1 MIDDKDQ
8 MPEPAN
14 DAALVDDGM
23 DIPAGPDQELAAA
36 RQEAAQLKDQLLRAL
51 AEAEN
56 VRRRAQREREDAAKY
71 AITNFARDVLQV
83 SDNLHRAL
91 EAIPAAALAADE
103 ALKNLHE
110 GVSATER
117 QLDAALERQQVKRI
131 WPMGEKFDANLHQ
144 AMFEVQTA
152 EQAPGTVVQVM
163 QAGYLDPRP
172 PAAPRP
178 GRRRQAARRRRAA
191 RGHGQGRYDRLAALH
206 SSRNLS
212 RHPRRRLASGS
223 TSLPATVR
231 FALEKPVDGKA
242 KPCHDG
248 VM

>member
-1 MIDDKDQ
+1 MSDDKDVNEI
-8 MPEPAN
+8 PEPAN
-14 DAALVDDGM
+14 DTGLIDDGA

-71 AITNFARDVLQV
+71 AIANFARDVLQV

-103 ALKNLHE
+103 ALRNLHE
-110 GVSATER
+110 GVTATER

-144 AMFEVQTA
+144 AMFEVPTFDQL
-152 EQAPGTVVQVM
+152 PGTVVQVM
-163 QAGYLDPRP
+163 QAGYLI
-172 PAAPRP
+172 
-178 GRRRQAARRRRAA
+178 
-191 RGHGQGRYDRLAALH
+191 HDRLLRPALVGVAKQ
-206 SSRNLS
+206 
-212 RHPRRRLASGS
+212 PAGEAPPPGSG
-223 TSLPATVR
+223 
-231 FALEKPVDGKA
+231 KVDTIA
-242 KPCHDG
+242 
-248 VM
+248 

>member
-14 DAALVDDGM
+14 DAALFDDGT

-36 RQEAAQLKDQLLRAL
+36 RQEVVQLKDQLLRAL

-117 QLDAALERQQVKRI
+117 QLDATLERQQVKRV

-163 QAGYLDPRP
+163 QAGYLIHDRLLRPALVAVAKQPTGDAP
-172 PAAPRP
+172 PA
-178 GRRRQAARRRRAA
+178 GT
-191 RGHGQGRYDRLAALH
+191 G
-206 SSRNLS
+206 
-212 RHPRRRLASGS
+212 
-223 TSLPATVR
+223 
-231 FALEKPVDGKA
+231 KVDTIA
-242 KPCHDG
+242 
-248 VM
+248 

>member
-14 DAALVDDGM
+14 DAAPVDDGM

-71 AITNFARDVLQV
+71 AIANFARDVLQV

-103 ALKNLHE
+103 ALRSLHE

-152 EQAPGTVVQVM
+152 DQAPGTVVQVM
-163 QAGYLDPRP
+163 QAGYLIHDRLLRPALVGVAKQPAGDAP
-172 PAAPRP
+172 PA
-178 GRRRQAARRRRAA
+178 GT
-191 RGHGQGRYDRLAALH
+191 G
-206 SSRNLS
+206 
-212 RHPRRRLASGS
+212 
-223 TSLPATVR
+223 
-231 FALEKPVDGKA
+231 KVDTIA
-242 KPCHDG
+242 
-248 VM
+248 

>member
-14 DAALVDDGM
+14 DATPVDDGM

-71 AITNFARDVLQV
+71 AIANFARDVLQV

-103 ALKNLHE
+103 ALRNLHE

-117 QLDAALERQQVKRI
+117 QLDAALERQQVKRV

-144 AMFEVQTA
+144 AMFEVPTA
-152 EQAPGTVVQVM
+152 DQAPGTVVQVM
-163 QAGYLDPRP
+163 QAGYLIHDRLLRPALVGVAKQPTGDAP
-172 PAAPRP
+172 PA
-178 GRRRQAARRRRAA
+178 GT
-191 RGHGQGRYDRLAALH
+191 G
-206 SSRNLS
+206 
-212 RHPRRRLASGS
+212 
-223 TSLPATVR
+223 
-231 FALEKPVDGKA
+231 KVDTIA
-242 KPCHDG
+242 
-248 VM
+248 

>member
-1 MIDDKDQ
+1 LLDRDMIDDKDQ

-14 DAALVDDGM
+14 DAAPVDDGM
-23 DIPAGPDQELAAA
+23 DIPAGPGQELAAA
-36 RQEAAQLKDQLLRAL
+36 KQEAAQLKDQLLRAL

-91 EAIPAAALAADE
+91 EAIPAAALAEDE

-152 EQAPGTVVQVM
+152 DQAPGTVVQVM
-163 QAGYLDPRP
+163 QAGYLIHDRLLRPALVGVAKQPAGDAP
-172 PAAPRP
+172 PA
-178 GRRRQAARRRRAA
+178 GT
-191 RGHGQGRYDRLAALH
+191 G
-206 SSRNLS
+206 
-212 RHPRRRLASGS
+212 
-223 TSLPATVR
+223 
-231 FALEKPVDGKA
+231 KVDTIA
-242 KPCHDG
+242 
-248 VM
+248 

>member
-8 MPEPAN
+8 MPRTAN
-14 DAALVDDGM
+14 DAAPVDDGM

-36 RQEAAQLKDQLLRAL
+36 KQEAAQLKDQLLRAL

-152 EQAPGTVVQVM
+152 DQAPGTVVQVM
-163 QAGYLDPRP
+163 QAGYLIHDRLLRPALVAVAKQPAGDAP
-172 PAAPRP
+172 PA
-178 GRRRQAARRRRAA
+178 GT
-191 RGHGQGRYDRLAALH
+191 G
-206 SSRNLS
+206 
-212 RHPRRRLASGS
+212 
-223 TSLPATVR
+223 
-231 FALEKPVDGKA
+231 KVDTIA
-242 KPCHDG
+242 
-248 VM
+248 

>member
-8 MPEPAN
+8 MPVPAN
-14 DAALVDDGM
+14 DAAPVDDGM

-152 EQAPGTVVQVM
+152 DQAPGTVVQVM
-163 QAGYLDPRP
+163 QAGYLIHDRLLRPALVAVAKQPAGDAP
-172 PAAPRP
+172 PA
-178 GRRRQAARRRRAA
+178 GT
-191 RGHGQGRYDRLAALH
+191 G
-206 SSRNLS
+206 
-212 RHPRRRLASGS
+212 
-223 TSLPATVR
+223 
-231 FALEKPVDGKA
+231 KVDTIA
-242 KPCHDG
+242 
-248 VM
+248 

>member
-14 DAALVDDGM
+14 DAAPVDDGM

-152 EQAPGTVVQVM
+152 DQAPGTVVQVM
-163 QAGYLDPRP
+163 QAGFKIGERVLRP
-172 PAAPRP
+172 AMVGVAKAA
-178 GRRRQAARRRRAA
+178 G
-191 RGHGQGRYDRLAALH
+191 
-206 SSRNLS
+206 
-212 RHPRRRLASGS
+212 
-223 TSLPATVR
+223 
-231 FALEKPVDGKA
+231 
-242 KPCHDG
+242 
-248 VM
+248 

>member
-1 MIDDKDQ
+1 MIDDKNQ

-14 DAALVDDGM
+14 DAAPVDDGT

-71 AITNFARDVLQV
+71 AIANFARDVLQV

-103 ALKNLHE
+103 ALRNLHE
-110 GVSATER
+110 GVTATER

-144 AMFEVQTA
+144 AMFEVPTPD
-152 EQAPGTVVQVM
+152 QAPGTVVQVM
-163 QAGYLDPRP
+163 QAGYLIHDRLLRPALVGVAKQPAGDVP
-172 PAAPRP
+172 PA
-178 GRRRQAARRRRAA
+178 GT
-191 RGHGQGRYDRLAALH
+191 G
-206 SSRNLS
+206 
-212 RHPRRRLASGS
+212 
-223 TSLPATVR
+223 
-231 FALEKPVDGKA
+231 KVDTIA
-242 KPCHDG
+242 
-248 VM
+248 

>member
-1 MIDDKDQ
+1 MMDDKDQ

-14 DAALVDDGM
+14 DAAPVDDGM

-163 QAGYLDPRP
+163 QAGYLIHDRLLRPALVAVARQPAGDAP
-172 PAAPRP
+172 PA
-178 GRRRQAARRRRAA
+178 GT
-191 RGHGQGRYDRLAALH
+191 G
-206 SSRNLS
+206 
-212 RHPRRRLASGS
+212 
-223 TSLPATVR
+223 
-231 FALEKPVDGKA
+231 KVDTIA
-242 KPCHDG
+242 
-248 VM
+248 

>member
-14 DAALVDDGM
+14 DAAPVDDGM

-91 EAIPAAALAADE
+91 EAIPPAALAADE
-103 ALKNLHE
+103 ALRNLHE
-110 GVSATER
+110 GVTATER

-152 EQAPGTVVQVM
+152 DQAPGTVVQVM
-163 QAGYLDPRP
+163 QAGYLIHDRLLRPALVGVAKQPAGDAP
-172 PAAPRP
+172 PA
-178 GRRRQAARRRRAA
+178 GT
-191 RGHGQGRYDRLAALH
+191 G
-206 SSRNLS
+206 
-212 RHPRRRLASGS
+212 
-223 TSLPATVR
+223 
-231 FALEKPVDGKA
+231 KVDTIA
-242 KPCHDG
+242 
-248 VM
+248 

>member
-14 DAALVDDGM
+14 DAAPVDDGM

-71 AITNFARDVLQV
+71 AIGNFARDVLQV

-103 ALKNLHE
+103 ALRNLHE

-117 QLDAALERQQVKRI
+117 QLDATLERQQVKRV

-163 QAGYLDPRP
+163 QAGYLIHDRLLRPALVGVAKQPAGDAP
-172 PAAPRP
+172 PA
-178 GRRRQAARRRRAA
+178 GT
-191 RGHGQGRYDRLAALH
+191 G
-206 SSRNLS
+206 
-212 RHPRRRLASGS
+212 
-223 TSLPATVR
+223 
-231 FALEKPVDGKA
+231 KVDTIA
-242 KPCHDG
+242 
-248 VM
+248 

>member
-1 MIDDKDQ
+1 LLDRDMIDDKDQ

-14 DAALVDDGM
+14 DAAPVDDGM

-36 RQEAAQLKDQLLRAL
+36 KQEAAQLKDQLLRAL

-91 EAIPAAALAADE
+91 EAIPAAALAEDE

-152 EQAPGTVVQVM
+152 DQAPGTVVQVM
-163 QAGYLDPRP
+163 QAGYLIHDRLLRPALVGVAKQPAGDAP
-172 PAAPRP
+172 PA
-178 GRRRQAARRRRAA
+178 GT
-191 RGHGQGRYDRLAALH
+191 G
-206 SSRNLS
+206 
-212 RHPRRRLASGS
+212 
-223 TSLPATVR
+223 
-231 FALEKPVDGKA
+231 KVDTIA
-242 KPCHDG
+242 
-248 VM
+248 

>member
-1 MIDDKDQ
+1 MSDDKDMNQ
-8 MPEPAN
+8 IPEPAN
-14 DAALVDDGM
+14 DAAPVDDGM

-71 AITNFARDVLQV
+71 AIANFARDVLQV

-91 EAIPAAALAADE
+91 DAIPAAALAEDA

-110 GVSATER
+110 GVTATER

-152 EQAPGTVVQVM
+152 EHAPGTVVQVM
-163 QAGYLDPRP
+163 QAGYLIHDRLLRPALVGVAKQPTGDAP
-172 PAAPRP
+172 PA
-178 GRRRQAARRRRAA
+178 GT
-191 RGHGQGRYDRLAALH
+191 G
-206 SSRNLS
+206 
-212 RHPRRRLASGS
+212 
-223 TSLPATVR
+223 
-231 FALEKPVDGKA
+231 KVDTIA
-242 KPCHDG
+242 
-248 VM
+248 

>member
-14 DAALVDDGM
+14 DAAPVDDGM

-91 EAIPAAALAADE
+91 EAIPAAALVADE

-152 EQAPGTVVQVM
+152 DQAPGTVVQVM
-163 QAGYLDPRP
+163 QAGYLIHDRLLRPALVAVAKQPAGDAP
-172 PAAPRP
+172 PA
-178 GRRRQAARRRRAA
+178 GT
-191 RGHGQGRYDRLAALH
+191 G
-206 SSRNLS
+206 
-212 RHPRRRLASGS
+212 
-223 TSLPATVR
+223 
-231 FALEKPVDGKA
+231 KVDTIA
-242 KPCHDG
+242 
-248 VM
+248 

>member
-14 DAALVDDGM
+14 DAAPVDDGM

-36 RQEAAQLKDQLLRAL
+36 KQEAAQLKDQLLRAL

-91 EAIPAAALAADE
+91 EAIPAAALAEDE

-152 EQAPGTVVQVM
+152 DQAPGTVVQVM
-163 QAGYLDPRP
+163 QAGYLIHDRLLRPALVAVAKQPAGDAP
-172 PAAPRP
+172 PA
-178 GRRRQAARRRRAA
+178 GT
-191 RGHGQGRYDRLAALH
+191 G
-206 SSRNLS
+206 
-212 RHPRRRLASGS
+212 
-223 TSLPATVR
+223 
-231 FALEKPVDGKA
+231 KVDTIA
-242 KPCHDG
+242 
-248 VM
+248 

>member
-1 MIDDKDQ
+1 LLDRAMIDDKDQ

-14 DAALVDDGM
+14 DAAPVDDGM

-71 AITNFARDVLQV
+71 AIANFARDVLQV

-103 ALKNLHE
+103 ALRNLHE

-117 QLDAALERQQVKRI
+117 QLDAALERQQVTRV

-163 QAGYLDPRP
+163 QAGYLIHDRLLRPALVGVAKQPAGDAP
-172 PAAPRP
+172 PA
-178 GRRRQAARRRRAA
+178 GT
-191 RGHGQGRYDRLAALH
+191 G
-206 SSRNLS
+206 
-212 RHPRRRLASGS
+212 
-223 TSLPATVR
+223 
-231 FALEKPVDGKA
+231 KVDTIA
-242 KPCHDG
+242 
-248 VM
+248 

>member
-14 DAALVDDGM
+14 DAAPVDDGM
-23 DIPAGPDQELAAA
+23 DIPGGPDQELAAA
-36 RQEAAQLKDQLLRAL
+36 KQEAAQLKDQLLRAL

-71 AITNFARDVLQV
+71 AIANFARDVLQV

-91 EAIPAAALAADE
+91 EAIPAATLAADE

-110 GVSATER
+110 GVTATER

-144 AMFEVQTA
+144 AMFEVPTDAQP
-152 EQAPGTVVQVM
+152 PGTVAEVV
-163 QAGYLDPRP
+163 QAGYVI
-172 PAAPRP
+172 A
-178 GRRRQAARRRRAA
+178 
-191 RGHGQGRYDRLAALH
+191 DRLLRPALVGVA
-206 SSRNLS
+206 RAGA
-212 RHPRRRLASGS
+212 PASQQQAG
-223 TSLPATVR
+223 AR
-231 FALEKPVDGKA
+231 VDTTA
-242 KPCHDG
+242 
-248 VM
+248 

>member
-14 DAALVDDGM
+14 DAAPVDDGM

-103 ALKNLHE
+103 ALRNLHE

-163 QAGYLDPRP
+163 QAGYLIHDRLLRP
-172 PAAPRP
+172 ALVAVAKQPAGDA
-178 GRRRQAARRRRAA
+178 AARR
-191 RGHGQGRYDRLAALH
+191 HGQGRYDRLASARHEPHLLS
-206 SSRNLS
+206 SSRRLGLGIHEFACNVS
-212 RHPRRRLASGS
+212 VCPRETRGWQGQA
-223 TSLPATVR
+223 LP
-231 FALEKPVDGKA
+231 
-242 KPCHDG
+242 
-248 VM
+248 